1 MWCVY
6 MFFLASFRSSSS
18 GGLLLF
24 SAVSLPIE
32 GNSSRLNV
40 GSPPRR
46 LSTSPSTAFNPHV
59 LVCHSSSGALVRWL
73 PFKYHFFAVMR
84 QTQHFMFPVH
94 ADPFGSRRPTPTA

>member
-32 GNSSRLNV
+32 
-40 GSPPRR
+40 
-46 LSTSPSTAFNPHV
+46 AFNPHV